1 MGTAL
6 FEKIFQVVYLVCF
19 VVGSFIRVW
28 YSRKNRQDRRAILS
42 TEGVAVAMLAGLW
55 GIAILLPLLGLF
67 TNWLDFANYGM
78 PVSAGFIGAAIFIFA
93 LWLLWR
99 SHADLGRAWSVTT
112 EVKSGQLLVSDGV
125 YRYIRHPMYAA
136 HMLWG
141 IAQAL
146 LVWNWISGLAS
157 LVIFVPLYF
166 LRVTREEKLM
176 LEQFGDGY
184 KSYMNRTGRIIPR
197 LAK

>member
-1 MGTAL
+1 
-6 FEKIFQVVYLVCF
+6 
-19 VVGSFIRVW
+19 
-28 YSRKNRQDRRAILS
+28 
-42 TEGVAVAMLAGLW
+42 
-55 GIAILLPLLGLF
+55 
-67 TNWLDFANYGM
+67 
-78 PVSAGFIGAAIFIFA
+78 
-93 LWLLWR
+93 
-99 SHADLGRAWSVTT
+99 
-112 EVKSGQLLVSDGV
+112 LVSDGV

-157 LVIFVPLYF
+157 LVIFIPLYF